1 MDKQFEDFV
10 IYDNQG
16 NEKKNIY
23 GKRMYSSESKVDN
36 TKASDLDLE
45 TALVIVSYPKYILEY
60 IKQFIIDNYSNNDLA
75 KVYMVSENGENI
87 FVTEYSLTIELNGK
101 NYRIYVLVYFPILF
115 PNYPPEFY
123 IEKTNSVCVN
133 NKYLDGKINPN
144 DLKINIDYFGKFDA
158 NKNNVSEIIDNL
170 VASFNQD
177 FPVYKGSNNAD
188 NVNSS
193 GRCVFDKFK
202 ANLII
207 LPKNPKSYSSN
218 NISSFRPEQKNG
230 FKNVNLDVKNNPSV
244 FEIKGPFNDTTFL
257 QFIRKQTKDII
268 GYNYVEFKEKY
279 NLNGD
284 LEDLRGL
291 NNISKKRFNT
301 DNLHKKNEQLK
312 SQLEALKKVKNQLK
326 EYEQKIEQDV
336 KECQNS
342 ANNTFEKQC
351 EKIINIPNPK
361 DMEFLAKIKCM
372 EDYLVYL
379 KKAFERGI
387 IKFDD
392 TVSSTRALSRQIF
405 NMNYMRSKFKK

>member
-1 MDKQFEDFV
+1 MDNKQFEDFV

-87 FVTEYSLTIELNGK
+87 FVTEYSLTIELNSK

-170 VASFNQD
+170 AASYNQD

-207 LPKNPKSYSSN
+207 LPKN
-218 NISSFRPEQKNG
+218 
-230 FKNVNLDVKNNPSV
+230 
-244 FEIKGPFNDTTFL
+244 
-257 QFIRKQTKDII
+257 II
-268 GYNYVEFKEKY
+268 F
-279 NLNGD
+279 
-284 LEDLRGL
+284 
-291 NNISKKRFNT
+291 
-301 DNLHKKNEQLK
+301 H
-312 SQLEALKKVKNQLK
+312 
-326 EYEQKIEQDV
+326 
-336 KECQNS
+336 
-342 ANNTFEKQC
+342 
-351 EKIINIPNPK
+351 
-361 DMEFLAKIKCM
+361 
-372 EDYLVYL
+372 
-379 KKAFERGI
+379 
-387 IKFDD
+387 
-392 TVSSTRALSRQIF
+392 
-405 NMNYMRSKFKK
+405 